1 MKYRFY
7 LCLKVNDGNTVNV
20 GKVHEIQWDTRDLI
34 KASSGWLI
42 VNQEKNGPAS
52 DFVPKL
58 YKGILELKN
67 SSETYTEYELHHGL
81 GTIKNVLAFYEGL
94 LHDCQQY
101 PYTELCG
108 GIAG

>member
-7 LCLKVNDGNTVNV
+7 LRLNIPDGNTVHV
-20 GKVHEIQWDTRDLI
+20 GEIHEIQWDTRDLI

-42 VNQEKNGPAS
+42 VNQEKVGIAS

-67 SSETYTEYELHHGL
+67 SSEAYTEYELHHGL
-81 GTIKNVLAFYEGL
+81 GTIKNVLSFYEGL

-108 GIAG
+108 VIAG

>member
-7 LCLKVNDGNTVNV
+7 LRLNVSDGNSVKV
-20 GKVHEIQWDTRDLI
+20 GEIHEIQWDTRDLI

-42 VNQEKNGPAS
+42 VNQEKVGIAS
-52 DFVPKL
+52 DLVPKL

-67 SSETYTEYELHHGL
+67 SSETYTEYELNHGL

-94 LHDCQQY
+94 LKDCQQF

-108 GIAG
+108 CIAS

>member
-7 LCLKVNDGNTVNV
+7 LRLNIPDGNWIKLGEN
-20 GKVHEIQWDTRDLI
+20 HEIQWDNRDLI

-42 VNQEKNGPAS
+42 VNQEKIGTAS

-58 YKGILELKN
+58 HRGILELKN
-67 SSETYTEYELHHGL
+67 SSEAYTEYELHHGL
-81 GTIKNVLAFYEGL
+81 GTIKKVLSFYERL
-94 LHDCQQY
+94 LQDCQQY
-101 PYTELCG
+101 PYSELCG